1 MSYTFL
7 LILGLVCIMIDRSEW
22 YRKKLDQRVNATLGN
37 EENDKTVVYKY
48 LPQPLDMFYRVGDHN
63 VPSKLYS
70 SMWTSNEDDLR
81 IK

>member
-7 LILGLVCIMIDRSEW
+7 LILGVVFIMIDRSEW
-22 YRKKLDQRVNATLGN
+22 YRKKLDQRVHATIGGKD
-37 EENDKTVVYKY
+37 ENVVYKY

-70 SMWTSNEDDLR
+70 SMWTSNDDDLR